1 MSEADI
7 PQEPSAIPTGQVPP
21 EEIRGALARILES
34 AEFRASRRCQEFL
47 RFVVETTLA
56 GNGQALKERTIGVE
70 VFGRATT
77 YDPGNDSTVRV
88 KAGEVR
94 KRLQTYYSGTG
105 AASPIRIHLPA
116 GGYLPEFH
124 HAPQAVNAPNVPIVP
139 LADNPVRWPW
149 LLLAACAVSA
159 LSIGAYVLATR
170 ATTSADPI
178 LRSFWGPELSS
189 SNPILLCVSYTP
201 VYGLNPR
208 LEATGAPPPT
218 HVQDF
223 DLLSEQFV
231 GGGDL
236 LATATLSRVITGM
249 GKDYRVKLG
258 RDLSFHD
265 LRTSPSVLV
274 GYSWTRWST
283 LTNTFRFGF
292 DLNPQAPQI
301 TDYGKPT
308 KWALPPRS
316 ADRHTEEDFAIVC
329 RILHPDTGTPLI
341 LLAGI
346 SQYGTEA
353 AADLVSS
360 PSRLQEAV
368 RGLPADWPKKNV
380 QLVLHTR
387 VISGE
392 TAAPQVIASHVW

>member
-1 MSEADI
+1 MHEPDNPRDPATSQAGEIDPDVVREALTRVLDS
-7 PQEPSAIPTGQVPP
+7 Q
-21 EEIRGALARILES
+21 
-34 AEFRASRRCQEFL
+34 EFRASRRCQEFL

-56 GNGQALKERTIGVE
+56 GNGPALKERTIGVE
-70 VFGRATT
+70 VFGRAAS

-124 HAPQAVNAPNVPIVP
+124 HAPQAVNAASVS
-139 LADNPVRWPW
+139 LADRSARWPL
-149 LLLAACAVSA
+149 LLLAACAVSG
-159 LSIGAYVLATR
+159 LSIGAYVLATK
-170 ATTSADPI
+170 ATPPADPI
-178 LRSFWGPELSS
+178 LRSFWGPALSS
-189 SNPILLCVSYTP
+189 SNPVLLCVSYTP
-201 VYGLNPR
+201 VYGLNPS

-218 HVQDF
+218 RAQDF

-231 GGGDL
+231 GGGDM
-236 LATATLSRVITGM
+236 LATATLTRVITGM
-249 GKDYRVKLG
+249 GKDYRIKIG
-258 RDLSFHD
+258 RDLSFRD
-265 LRTSPSVLV
+265 LRDSPSVLI
-274 GYSWTRWST
+274 GYSWTRWSS

-292 DLNPQAPQI
+292 DLEPHSPQV

-316 ADRHTEEDFAIVC
+316 ADRHTDEDFAIVC
-329 RILHPDTGTPLI
+329 RIFHPDTGTSLI

-346 SQYGTEA
+346 TQYGTEA

-368 RGLPADWPKKNV
+368 RGLPADWPKKNI

-392 TAAPQVIASHVW
+392 TAAPQVVASHVW

>member
-1 MSEADI
+1 MSKVEDS
-7 PQEPSAIPTGQVPP
+7 QDSSAIPGGPVTP
-21 EEIRGALARILES
+21 EEIRTALALVLES
-34 AEFRASRRCQEFL
+34 HEFRASRRCQEFL
-47 RFVVETTLA
+47 RFVVETTLS
-56 GNGQALKERTIGVE
+56 GNSQTLKERTIGVE
-70 VFGRATT
+70 VFGRPAS

-94 KRLQTYYSGTG
+94 KRLQTFYAGSG
-105 AASPIRIHLPA
+105 AASPIRIQLPA

-124 HAPQAVNAPNVPIVP
+124 RARQAAIATIVP
-139 LADNPVRWPW
+139 LAHHSGRWSW
-149 LLLAACAVSA
+149 LLLAALAVSG

-170 ATTSADPI
+170 STPPADPI
-178 LRSFWGPELSS
+178 LRSFWGPALSS
-189 SNPILLCVSYTP
+189 SNPVLLCVSYTP

-208 LEATGAPPPT
+208 LEATGAPQPT

-236 LATATLSRVITGM
+236 LATATLTRVITGM
-249 GKDYRVKLG
+249 GKDYRIKLG
-258 RDLSFHD
+258 RDLSFRD
-265 LRTSPSVLV
+265 LRTSPSVLI

-292 DLNPQAPQI
+292 DLSPQAPQI
-301 TDYGKPT
+301 TDYGKHT

-329 RILHPDTGTPLI
+329 RIFHPDTGTPLI

-346 SQYGTEA
+346 TQYGTEA

-368 RGLPADWPKKNV
+368 RGLPADWPKKNL

-392 TAAPQVIASHVW
+392 TAAPQVVASHVW

>member
-1 MSEADI
+1 MPEAEI
-7 PQEPSAIPTGQVPP
+7 PRELNATPTGQVAP
-21 EEIRGALARILES
+21 EEIREALTKILES
-34 AEFRASRRCQEFL
+34 NEFRASRRCQEFL

-56 GNGQALKERTIGVE
+56 GNAQVLKERTIGVE
-70 VFGRATT
+70 VFGRSAS

-94 KRLQTYYSGTG
+94 KRLQTYYSGSG

-124 HAPQAVNAPNVPIVP
+124 YAPHAPNAVSVQLPAIAP
-139 LADNPVRWPW
+139 RWPW
-149 LLLAACAVSA
+149 LLLAACAVSV
-159 LSIGAYVLATR
+159 LSIGLYVLATS
-170 ATTSADPI
+170 TGPKPDPI
-178 LRSFWGPELSS
+178 LRTFWGPALSS
-189 SNPILLCVSYTP
+189 SSPVLLCVSYTP

-208 LEATGAPPPT
+208 LEAAGAPPPA

-231 GGGDL
+231 GGGDM
-236 LATATLSRVITGM
+236 LATATLTRVIAGM
-249 GKDYRVKLG
+249 GKDYRIKLG
-258 RDLSFHD
+258 RDLSFRD
-265 LRTSPSVLV
+265 LRASPSVLL
-274 GYSWTRWST
+274 GYSWTRWAT

-292 DLNPQAPQI
+292 DLSPGAPQI

-308 KWALPPRS
+308 KWALPPRA

-329 RILHPDTGTPLI
+329 RIFHPDTGTPLI

-346 SQYGTEA
+346 TQYGTEA

-360 PSRLQEAV
+360 PSRLHEAV

-392 TAAPQVIASHVW
+392 AAAPKVVASHVW

>member
-1 MSEADI
+1 MSEVEDS
-7 PQEPSAIPTGQVPP
+7 QDSSAIQGGLVTP
-21 EEIRGALARILES
+21 EEIRTALALVLES
-34 AEFRASRRCQEFL
+34 HEFRASRRCQEFL
-47 RFVVETTLA
+47 RFVVETTLS
-56 GNGQALKERTIGVE
+56 GNSQTLKERTIGVE
-70 VFGRATT
+70 VFGRAAS

-94 KRLQTYYSGTG
+94 KRLQTFYAGTG
-105 AASPIRIHLPA
+105 AASPIRIQLPA

-124 HAPQAVNAPNVPIVP
+124 RARQAANVTSVP
-139 LADNPVRWPW
+139 LAHHSSRWPW
-149 LLLAACAVSA
+149 LLLAALAVSG
-159 LSIGAYVLATR
+159 LSIGAYLLATR
-170 ATTSADPI
+170 STPRADPI
-178 LRSFWGPELSS
+178 LRSFWGPALSS
-189 SNPILLCVSYTP
+189 SNPVLLCVSYTP

-208 LEATGAPPPT
+208 LEATGAPQPT

-236 LATATLSRVITGM
+236 LATATLTRVITGM
-249 GKDYRVKLG
+249 GKDYRIKLG
-258 RDLSFHD
+258 RDLSFRD
-265 LRTSPSVLV
+265 LRTSPSVLI

-292 DLNPQAPQI
+292 DLSPQAPQI
-301 TDYGKPT
+301 TDYGKHT

-329 RILHPDTGTPLI
+329 RIFHPDTGTPLI

-346 SQYGTEA
+346 TQYGTEA

-368 RGLPADWPKKNV
+368 RGLPADWPKRNL

-392 TAAPQVIASHVW
+392 TAAPQVVASHVW

>member
-1 MSEADI
+1 MH
-7 PQEPSAIPTGQVPP
+7 EPDNPRDAATLQAG
-21 EEIRGALARILES
+21 EIAPDMVREALARVLDS
-34 AEFRASRRCQEFL
+34 QEFRASRRCQEFL

-70 VFGRATT
+70 VFGRATS

-94 KRLQTYYSGTG
+94 KRLQTYYSGAG
-105 AASPIRIHLPA
+105 AASQIRIQLPA

-124 HAPQAVNAPNVPIVP
+124 HAPQAVNAPNAPH
-139 LADNPVRWPW
+139 AGNSVRWPW

-159 LSIGAYVLATR
+159 LSIGAYVLVTKA
-170 ATTSADPI
+170 SPPADPI
-178 LRSFWGPELSS
+178 LRNFWGPELSS

-208 LEATGAPPPT
+208 LEAPGAPPPT

-231 GGGDL
+231 GGGDM
-236 LATATLSRVITGM
+236 LATATLTRVITGM
-249 GKDYRVKLG
+249 GKDYRIKLG
-258 RDLSFHD
+258 RDLSFRD
-265 LRTSPSVLV
+265 LRTSPSVLL

-283 LTNTFRFGF
+283 LTNKFRFGF
-292 DLNPQAPQI
+292 DLSPQAPQI
-301 TDYGKPT
+301 TDNGKPT

-316 ADRHTEEDFAIVC
+316 ADRHAEEDFAIVC
-329 RILHPDTGTPLI
+329 RIFHPDTGTPLI

-346 SQYGTEA
+346 TQYGTEA

-392 TAAPQVIASHVW
+392 TAAPQVVASYVW

>member
-1 MSEADI
+1 MHEPDSPRDSAAAQAGEIAPDI
-7 PQEPSAIPTGQVPP
+7 V
-21 EEIRGALARILES
+21 RDALKRVLES
-34 AEFRASRRCQEFL
+34 PEFRASHRCQEFL

-70 VFGRATT
+70 VFGRSAS

-94 KRLQTYYSGTG
+94 KRLQTYYSGAG

-124 HAPQAVNAPNVPIVP
+124 HAPHPAGAPNTP
-139 LADNPVRWPW
+139 LGSRALRWPW
-149 LLLAACAVSA
+149 LLLAACALSV
-159 LSIGAYVLATR
+159 LSIGVYVLVIGATPP
-170 ATTSADPI
+170 SDPV
-178 LRSFWGPELSS
+178 LRLFWGPALSS
-189 SNPILLCVSYTP
+189 SNPVLLCVSYTP
-201 VYGLNPR
+201 VYGLNPA
-208 LEATGAPPPT
+208 LEAAGAPPPSRA
-218 HVQDF
+218 QDF

-236 LATATLSRVITGM
+236 LATAALSRVISGM
-249 GKDYRVKLG
+249 GHEYRIKIG

-265 LRTSPSVLV
+265 LRSSPSVLI
-274 GYSWTRWST
+274 GYSWTRWSS

-292 DLNPQAPQI
+292 DLRPQAPQI
-301 TDYGKPT
+301 TDNGKPT
-308 KWALPPRS
+308 KWALRPRS
-316 ADRHTEEDFAIVC
+316 ADRRTDEDYALVC
-329 RILHPDTGTPLI
+329 RIFHPDTGTPLI

-346 SQYGTEA
+346 TQYGTEA

-360 PSRLQEAV
+360 PARLREAM
-368 RGLPADWPKKNV
+368 RGLAADWPKRNV

-392 TAAPQVIASHVW
+392 SAAPQVVASYVW

>member
-1 MSEADI
+1 MSEAGV
-7 PQEPSAIPTGQVPP
+7 PQESNTIPTGQVTP
-21 EEIRGALARILES
+21 EEIREALARVLES
-34 AEFRASRRCQEFL
+34 QDFRASRRCQEFL

-70 VFGRATT
+70 VFGRAAS

-94 KRLQTYYSGTG
+94 KRLQTYYSGIG
-105 AASPIRIHLPA
+105 ATSPIRIHLPA
-116 GGYLPEFH
+116 GGYLPEFQY
-124 HAPQAVNAPNVPIVP
+124 AP
-139 LADNPVRWPW
+139 LATIAAAITPPTKPPSRWPW
-149 LLLAACAVSA
+149 LLLAACAISA
-159 LSIGAYVLATR
+159 LSIGAYILAAR
-170 ATTSADPI
+170 VAPIADPV
-178 LRSFWGPELSS
+178 LRSFWGPSLNS
-189 SNPILLCVSYTP
+189 SNPVLLCVSYTP

-208 LEATGAPPPT
+208 LEATGAPQPT
-218 HVQDF
+218 RVQDF

-231 GGGDL
+231 GGGDM
-236 LATATLSRVITGM
+236 LATSTLTRVITGM
-249 GKDYRVKLG
+249 GKDYRIKLG
-258 RDLSFHD
+258 RDLSFRD
-265 LRTSPSVLV
+265 LRMSPSVLI

-292 DLNPQAPQI
+292 DLNPHAPQI

-308 KWALPPRS
+308 KWALPPRL
-316 ADRHTEEDFAIVC
+316 ADRYTDEDYGIVC
-329 RILHPDTGTPLI
+329 RIFHPDTGTPLI

-346 SQYGTEA
+346 TQFGTEA

-360 PSRLQEAV
+360 PTRLQAAV

-380 QLVLHTR
+380 QLVIHTR

-392 TAAPQVIASHVW
+392 AAAPRVIASHVW

>member
-1 MSEADI
+1 MHEPDNPRDPAA
-7 PQEPSAIPTGQVPP
+7 PQAG
-21 EEIRGALARILES
+21 EITPDMIREALARILES
-34 AEFRASRRCQEFL
+34 PEFRASRRCQEFL

-70 VFGRATT
+70 VFGRATS

-105 AASPIRIHLPA
+105 AASQIRIHLPA

-124 HAPQAVNAPNVPIVP
+124 HAPQAAIAAVAPPANHFS
-139 LADNPVRWPW
+139 RWPW
-149 LLLAACAVSA
+149 LLLAACAVSG

-170 ATTSADPI
+170 ATPSADPI

-208 LEATGAPPPT
+208 LEAAGAPRPT

-231 GGGDL
+231 GGGDM
-236 LATATLSRVITGM
+236 LATATLTRVITGM

-258 RDLSFHD
+258 RDLSFRD
-265 LRTSPSVLV
+265 LRTSPSVLL

-292 DLNPQAPQI
+292 DLSPQAPQI

-329 RILHPDTGTPLI
+329 RIFHPDTGTPLI

-346 SQYGTEA
+346 TQYGTEA